1 MKPLE
6 EPMDAHQPITSPELH
21 GPYLNA
27 PVWPWYVAGWI
38 ASGLLAVWFVA
49 ASMVG

>member
-1 MKPLE
+1 MEPLE
-6 EPMDAHQPITSPELH
+6 DPMSAQQPATPELY

-38 ASGLLAVWFVA
+38 ASGLLALWFVIA
-49 ASMVG
+49 CVLR